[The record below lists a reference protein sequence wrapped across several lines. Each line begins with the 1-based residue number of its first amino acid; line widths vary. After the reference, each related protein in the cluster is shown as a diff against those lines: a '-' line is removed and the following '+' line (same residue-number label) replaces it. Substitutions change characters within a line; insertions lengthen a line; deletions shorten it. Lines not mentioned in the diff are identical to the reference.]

1 MKREAGDHTWQPT
14 VLVNELYLE
23 LVKVREL
30 RPVHP
35 LDPRER
41 AAFFALASQVMHW
54 LLVRHTRPLS
64 WQAERQELPP
74 ALAVDAPGADRLA
87 QLDNLLAKLESIDH
101 QLRSVVELRVFEGLP
116 AEDIAVRL
124 GCSSRTV
131 GRHWRFAKSWLQAQL
146 FPGEAA

>member
-1 MKREAGDHTWQPT
+1 MKRESSEHTWQPT

-64 WQAERQELPP
+64 WKAERQELPP
-74 ALAVDAPGADRLA
+74 GLAAEVPGADRLA
-87 QLDNLLAKLESIDH
+87 QIENLLAKLEGIDR
-101 QLRSVVELRVFEGLP
+101 QLRSVVELRVFEGL
-116 AEDIAVRL
+116 AVDDIAARL
-124 GCSSRTV
+124 GCSPRTV
-131 GRHWRFAKSWLQAQL
+131 GRHWRFAKSWLQDQL
-146 FPGEAA
+146 YPGEAA